1 MPVSADNAAV
11 SATNLCLAYGN
22 QVLLNESSIAINGRD
37 KAGLVGRNGCGKSS
51 LLKILAGLEQP
62 DTGLVARAQGLVTGY
77 LSQDFT
83 LREDATVLEN
93 IRDGARNVLEM
104 IHRYENENIS
114 DNEMHRLQDAIDAAD
129 GWNVDA
135 RVKMFVEQLGAP
147 DPERSLLGLSGGE
160 KRRVALCR
168 ALVSQP
174 DFLILDEPTNHLDTE
189 SILWL
194 EDYLK
199 NINCAVLFVT
209 HDRYFLDRV
218 ATRVIELSAG
228 RFFSH
233 EGNYNSY
240 LIAKS
245 ERQSQEQAAETKRQ
259 RFLRSEIEWV
269 RAGVK
274 ARTTKSR
281 HRMDSYYKVAA
292 IDAPEEELEMDLV
305 IPPAPQLSNIV
316 VEAEGISCSLG
327 GRVLFSG
334 LDLKFEPGTCTGVV
348 GKNGLGKTT
357 LLKILMGQMEPDTG
371 TVQIGKRTA
380 FNYVDQTRLQLD
392 PTKSVLEEV
401 AGKTDFV
408 RFGDQTISVRSY
420 LKRFLF
426 DDERINER
434 IEILSGGEQNR
445 VLLAKILR
453 EGGNFLILDE
463 PTNDLDLQ
471 TLRVLEEAILAF
483 EGCVLLVSHD
493 RYFLDRVCD
502 RTVAFEGDGVVRVQ
516 EGNYSYYVEKRAEN
530 LKRLAARTEK
540 PKAKAESIKV
550 GSKPLEE
557 KPKMKWKE
565 ERELEGM
572 EELILCKETRVA
584 VIDAQFAEPEF
595 YQKPSEEVQI
605 LDDERKKLNEEIEA
619 DMARWAELEA
629 LKQSCS

>member
-1 MPVSADNAAV
+1 MPVSADNAAI
-11 SATNLCLAYGN
+11 SATNLSLAYGT
-22 QVLLNESSIAINGRD
+22 QTLMSEASIAINGRD

-62 DTGLVARAQGLVTGY
+62 DSGSIARAQGLVTGY
-77 LSQDFT
+77 LSQDLT
-83 LREDATVLEN
+83 LREDATVIEN
-93 IRDGARNVLEM
+93 IRDGAADVLNAIE
-104 IHRYENENIS
+104 RYESGDAS
-114 DNEMHRLQDAIDAAD
+114 DNEMHTLQDKIDAAD
-129 GWNVDA
+129 GWNVDS
-135 RVKMFVEQLGAP
+135 RIKMFVEQLGAP
-147 DPERSLLGLSGGE
+147 DPERSLEGLSGGE

-174 DFLILDEPTNHLDTE
+174 DLLILDEPTNHLDTE

-194 EDYLK
+194 ENYLK
-199 NINCAVLFVT
+199 GLQCAVLFVT

-218 ATRVIELSAG
+218 ATRVIELSYG

-233 EGNYNSY
+233 DGNYNEY

-245 ERQSQEQAAETKRQ
+245 EREQQEQAAESKRQ
-259 RFLRSEIEWV
+259 KFLRSELEWV

-281 HRMDSYYKVAA
+281 HRLESFYKVKD
-292 IDAPEEELEMDLV
+292 IDAPEQEVEMDLV

-316 VEAEGISCSLG
+316 VEAEGISCALG
-327 GRVLFSG
+327 GKQLFAG
-334 LDLKFEPGTCTGVV
+334 LDLKFEPGTCTGIV

-392 PTKSVLEEV
+392 PAKSVLDEV
-401 AGKTDFV
+401 AGMTDFV
-408 RFGDQTISVRSY
+408 RFGDQKISVRAY
-420 LKRFLF
+420 LRRFLF

-483 EGCVLLVSHD
+483 GGCVLLVSHD

-502 RTVAFEGDGVVRVQ
+502 RIVSFEGDGLVVAQ
-516 EGNYSYYVEKRAEN
+516 EGNYSYFMEKRAQN
-530 LKRLAARTEK
+530 RPKGATAVKAAQPVAKTPTP
-540 PKAKAESIKV
+540 PKK
-550 GSKPLEE
+550 EE
-557 KPKMKWKE
+557 GRKLKWKE
-565 ERELEGM
+565 ERELE
-572 EELILCKETRVA
+572 EIEPKILESETRVKE
-584 VIDAQFAEPEF
+584 IDTLFAEPDF
-595 YQKPSEEVQI
+595 YQEQGNKAQE
-605 LDDERKKLNEEIEA
+605 LDDERTRLTKEVEA
-619 DMARWAELEA
+619 LYARWEQLEA
-629 LKQSCS
+629 IKNGGA